1 MAGSVAGP
9 LRWGLLAAGL
19 ISHDFATALRTLPR
33 SEHQLVAVAA
43 RDLGRAQDFAR
54 RHEIPKA
61 YGTYE
66 ELMRDPDVD
75 VVYVGAQHPQHSR
88 AVLQSLAAGKPVLC
102 EKPLGVT
109 AAEVREMVAA
119 ARARGL
125 FLMEALW
132 TRFFPAVRALRE
144 LLSWGDLGELRL
156 VRADFGQALEG
167 AARVTDWAQAG
178 GGLLDLGIYCVQFIS
193 LVAGGRRPERVRAV
207 GRLHEKGVDDTV
219 TAVLQYPDGLQASF
233 SCSITLE
240 LPNSLGVFGTAGS
253 AQIPATMW
261 CPTALVVNGQKTD
274 FPLPAAPAGEKFHF
288 LHSVGMVYEAQ
299 HVRQCLLQGLKESPE
314 IPLAESELLADI
326 LEEIRKQIGL
336 RFLQDGP

>member
-207 GRLHEKGVDDTV
+207 GRLHEKDPGHHVV
-219 TAVLQYPDGLQASF
+219 PHG
-233 SCSITLE
+233 
-240 LPNSLGVFGTAGS
+240 AGGER
-253 AQIPATMW
+253 PE
-261 CPTALVVNGQKTD
+261 D
-274 FPLPAAPAGEKFHF
+274 RLPAARRARRGE
-288 LHSVGMVYEAQ
+288 V
-299 HVRQCLLQGLKESPE
+299 
-314 IPLAESELLADI
+314 PLPPF
-326 LEEIRKQIGL
+326 RGHGL
-336 RFLQDGP
+336 RGPARAPVSAAGPEGEPRDSPGRERAPGRHPGGDQEADWAQVPPGRPLGFHPGSSSLPASESRFCPSLYVL